1 MQLRCS
7 PSLYLNLGT
16 CEGYFR
22 HFARASD
29 AWELA
34 QSSLNAWK
42 SVSTRYPTVKYEFYG
57 SDRHFNIWAGLWLFP
72 FPFPTI
78 KASGH
83 YFRFLIRAYNFR
95 VRIQAPTNP
104 SIKVWAAIC
113 DPTDRQ
119 IDIFQQILLKVNIYK
134 LKNTIYNIKLKYDKN
149 RNNFKI
155 VD

>member
-78 KASGH
+78 KASRH

-104 SIKVWAAIC
+104 SQERERELDSGDQRSSPRSFFRKIR
-113 DPTDRQ
+113 TST
-119 IDIFQQILLKVNIYK
+119 
-134 LKNTIYNIKLKYDKN
+134 TIISSANPLG
-149 RNNFKI
+149 
-155 VD
+155 

>member
-22 HFARASD
+22 HFAWASD

-83 YFRFLIRAYNFR
+83 CFRFLIRAYNFR

-104 SIKVWAAIC
+104 SQERESLIPAIREAVRVH
-113 DPTDRQ
+113 PFVRFALRLPLYPRLT
-119 IDIFQQILLKVNIYK
+119 FSANHTTL
-134 LKNTIYNIKLKYDKN
+134 
-149 RNNFKI
+149 
-155 VD
+155 

>member
-78 KASGH
+78 KAFGH
-83 YFRFLIRAYNFR
+83 CFRFLIRAYNFR

-104 SIKVWAAIC
+104 SQERESLIPAIREAVRVH
-113 DPTDRQ
+113 PFVRFALRLPLYPRLT
-119 IDIFQQILLKVNIYK
+119 FSANHTTL
-134 LKNTIYNIKLKYDKN
+134 
-149 RNNFKI
+149 
-155 VD
+155 

>member
-78 KASGH
+78 KASRH

-104 SIKVWAAIC
+104 SQERERELDSGDQRSSPRSSFRKIR
-113 DPTDRQ
+113 TST
-119 IDIFQQILLKVNIYK
+119 
-134 LKNTIYNIKLKYDKN
+134 TIISSANPLG
-149 RNNFKI
+149 
-155 VD
+155 

>member
-78 KASGH
+78 KASRH

-104 SIKVWAAIC
+104 SQERERELDSGDQRSSPRSSFRKIRT
-113 DPTDRQ
+113 PTT
-119 IDIFQQILLKVNIYK
+119 IISSANLLG
-134 LKNTIYNIKLKYDKN
+134 
-149 RNNFKI
+149 
-155 VD
+155 

>member
-104 SIKVWAAIC
+104 SQERERELDSGDQRSSPHSSFRKIRT
-113 DPTDRQ
+113 PTT
-119 IDIFQQILLKVNIYK
+119 IISSANLLG
-134 LKNTIYNIKLKYDKN
+134 
-149 RNNFKI
+149 
-155 VD
+155 